1 MRFVWTA
8 FPGLRVSLRS
18 ASFTARSLSALPTKR
33 LSNGRLASLSGGFRA
48 TPGRA
53 AKSPSL
59 KRLSRRWRGKESRS
73 RSRDL
78 PRMSAYCRF
87 EILLPLEF
95 NDGRPVPREFLAEA
109 AVEVQ
114 RRFGGVSWESQVVEG
129 MWRQGRS

>member
-1 MRFVWTA
+1 FQ
-8 FPGLRVSLRS
+8 
-18 ASFTARSLSALPTKR
+18 KR
-33 LSNGRLASLSGGFRA
+33 PL
-48 TPGRA
+48 
-53 AKSPSL
+53 
-59 KRLSRRWRGKESRS
+59 RRWREKESRS
-73 RSRDL
+73 PSRDL

-129 MWRQGRS
+129 IWRQGEVEYRDRLNRLFVDAEDTEENRQFFIRLHVSGSSPRCIAANRVLRSARLIARQ